1 MYVIIK
7 IIERW
12 FDICMQDTHYQ
23 EQLKAFERLQLE
35 EQRARYD
42 EYFAVPSAELNDSE
56 ILGIAEISDSELLIF
71 CEEEEKKYLLYN
83 YQDEF
88 YYINSS
94 TDDSELMKGAFD
106 TKEYEV
112 VDNHLIVKKNDS
124 VLSEFPGIHQYHING
139 NKDFEFNGNINEI
152 RKEILV
158 DKENVVSKANE
169 DLAEKYKLPKS
180 IVNQEM
186 SITDI
191 EENSNGKS
199 TLTIEDPDTKK
210 KEYLYADFNN
220 SFTEEVKEKLSFRD
234 SFRLMFEEIK
244 NASAQMSMGFLGFY
258 GARFDEEHLD
268 YDPKVVLEN
277 GEYKVSRFNQ
287 DGTKIDLKSG
297 LTKSNV
303 DKELD
308 NIIKQQRIKEQSLNR
323 TNEISHELELKK
335 QKNGDE

>member
-1 MYVIIK
+1 
-7 IIERW
+7 
-12 FDICMQDTHYQ
+12 MQDTYYQ
-23 EQLKAFERLQLE
+23 EQLKAFKRLQLE
-35 EQRARYD
+35 EQRETYK
-42 EYFAVPSAELNDSE
+42 EHFQIPSAELNDSE
-56 ILGIAEISDSELLIF
+56 ILGISEISDSELLIF

-88 YYINSS
+88 YYIDSS
-94 TDDSELMKGAFD
+94 TDDSELMERTFD

-112 VDNHLIVKKNDS
+112 IDNHLIIKKDDS
-124 VLSEFPGIHQYHING
+124 VLSEFPGINQYHING
-139 NKDFEFNGNINEI
+139 NKDFNFNADINAI
-152 RKEILV
+152 RKEFLI

-180 IVNQEM
+180 IVNKEM
-186 SITDI
+186 TITDI
-191 EENSNGKS
+191 DEEDKSGKS

-220 SFTEEVKEKLSFRD
+220 SFQEEVKEKLTFKD
-234 SFRLMFEEIK
+234 SMKLMFEEIK

-277 GEYKVSRFNQ
+277 GEYKISRFNE
-287 DGTKIDLKSG
+287 DGTKIDLKNN
-297 LTKSNV
+297 LTKTNV
-303 DKELD
+303 DKELE
-308 NIIKQQRIKEQSLNR
+308 NILNQQRIKEKSLNR
-323 TNEISHELELKK
+323 TNEMSHELELRK

>member
-1 MYVIIK
+1 
-7 IIERW
+7 
-12 FDICMQDTHYQ
+12 MQDTHYQ
-23 EQLKAFERLQLE
+23 EQLKAFERLELE
-35 EQRARYD
+35 EQRGKYE
-42 EYFAVPSAELNDSE
+42 EYFLIPSAELNDFE
-56 ILGIAEISDSELLIF
+56 ILGIAETSDSELLIF

-88 YYINSS
+88 YYIDSS
-94 TDDSELMKGAFD
+94 TDDSELMERIFD

-112 VDNHLIVKKNDS
+112 VDNHLIVKKDDS
-124 VLSEFPGIHQYHING
+124 VLSEFPGINQYHING
-139 NKDFEFNGNINEI
+139 NKDFKFYGNINEV

-158 DKENVVSKANE
+158 DKSNVVSKANE
-169 DLAEKYKLPKS
+169 DLAEKLKIPKS

-186 SITDI
+186 TITDI
-191 EENSNGKS
+191 DDNGNGKS

-210 KEYLYADFNN
+210 KEYLYTDFDE
-220 SFTEEVKEKLSFRD
+220 SFTAEVKEKLTFKD
-234 SFRLMFEEIK
+234 SFKLMFEEIK
-244 NASAQMSMGFLGFY
+244 NASAQMTIGFLGFY

-268 YDPKVVLEN
+268 YDPKIVLEN

-323 TNEISHELELKK
+323 TNELSHELDLKK